1 MLAEGSGVEKE
12 RERER
17 GVREMEKFGRR
28 RLSEAKPHPLCP
40 PQKTGEMDGMSP
52 GA

>member
-17 GVREMEKFGRR
+17 GVLVREMEKF
-28 RLSEAKPHPLCP
+28 RLAEATSTMP
-40 PQKTGEMDGMSP
+40 PQNGDEWMD
-52 GA
+52 